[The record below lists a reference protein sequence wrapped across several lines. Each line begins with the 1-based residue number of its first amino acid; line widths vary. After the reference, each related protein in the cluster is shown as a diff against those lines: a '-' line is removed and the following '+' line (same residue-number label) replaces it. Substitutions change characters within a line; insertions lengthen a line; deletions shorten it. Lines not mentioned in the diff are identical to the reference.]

1 VELVAVEML
10 VQLALRVLVLT
21 DLTIRV
27 AVAVVETL
35 LVEHLLQLGQTAA
48 VES

>member
-21 DLTIRV
+21 ELLTLV
-27 AVAVVETL
+27 AAAVEETL